1 MWRQAGSDLKA
12 LAEQFAHSRER
23 ELVRRRAE
31 QVDVASLDMQQFME
45 LLKELFQVR
54 SKGNGYFEHEFIVL
68 CDLGVGRWEGPHQL
82 PGPNCSEP
90 LLQVRL

>member
-1 MWRQAGSDLKA
+1 MWRQAGSDLKV

-31 QVDVASLDMQQFME
+31 QVDVATLDMHKFME

-54 SKGNGYFEHEFIVL
+54 II
-68 CDLGVGRWEGPHQL
+68 P
-82 PGPNCSEP
+82 CSM
-90 LLQVRL
+90 VRLKTFWWY

>member
-54 SKGNGYFEHEFIVL
+54 GKGRKWIF
-68 CDLGVGRWEGPHQL
+68 
-82 PGPNCSEP
+82 
-90 LLQVRL
+90 

>member
-31 QVDVASLDMQQFME
+31 QVDVASLDMQKFME

-54 SKGNGYFEHEFIVL
+54 RNTMLYLEIV
-68 CDLGVGRWEGPHQL
+68 GFFF
-82 PGPNCSEP
+82 
-90 LLQVRL
+90 

>member
-1 MWRQAGSDLKA
+1 MWRQAGSDLKV

-31 QVDVASLDMQQFME
+31 QVDVATLDMHKFME

-54 SKGNGYFEHEFIVL
+54 VI
-68 CDLGVGRWEGPHQL
+68 P
-82 PGPNCSEP
+82 CSI
-90 LLQVRL
+90 

>member
-1 MWRQAGSDLKA
+1 MWRQAGSDLKS

-23 ELVRRRAE
+23 ELVRRSAE

-54 SKGNGYFEHEFIVL
+54 RNRQFL
-68 CDLGVGRWEGPHQL
+68 AR
-82 PGPNCSEP
+82 
-90 LLQVRL
+90 VRTFLI

>member
-54 SKGNGYFEHEFIVL
+54 RNTMLDLELLDFYFEILFPFHYVL
-68 CDLGVGRWEGPHQL
+68 SRSQSNFEHTYLDTIRV
-82 PGPNCSEP
+82 
-90 LLQVRL
+90 